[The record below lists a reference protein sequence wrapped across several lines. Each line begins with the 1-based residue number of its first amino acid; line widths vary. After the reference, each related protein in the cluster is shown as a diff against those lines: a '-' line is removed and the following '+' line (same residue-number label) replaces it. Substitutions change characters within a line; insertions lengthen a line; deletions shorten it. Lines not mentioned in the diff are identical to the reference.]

1 MRVVLARSAAD
12 YIRKEAAY
20 LCGHSRSAGEA
31 FIVRVQTVR
40 RDLTA
45 FAEAGEILP
54 GPNVRRL
61 IRVGYRFDYRIG
73 SGVVEIVAV
82 SSSVNTPLDMPSD
95 DPDFDY
101 EA

>member
-1 MRVVLARSAAD
+1 MRIVLSRSAAD

-20 LCGHSRSAGEA
+20 LRGHSRAAGEA
-31 FIVRVQTVR
+31 FVARVKAVR

-45 FAEAGEILP
+45 FAEAGQLLP
-54 GPNVRRL
+54 VPSVRRL
-61 IRVGYRFDYRIG
+61 IREGYRFDYRIRPD
-73 SGVVEIVAV
+73 VIEIVAV

-101 EA
+101 ET